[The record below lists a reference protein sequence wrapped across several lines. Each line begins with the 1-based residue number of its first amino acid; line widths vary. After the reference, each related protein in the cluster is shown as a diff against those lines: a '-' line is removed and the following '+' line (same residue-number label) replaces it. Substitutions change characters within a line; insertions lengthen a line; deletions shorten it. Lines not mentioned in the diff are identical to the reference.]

1 MRAIVSTNVCSTAS
15 GKLTEQE
22 DVLDLVVIERPL
34 GHRVHEHLDVLGT
47 VESQTG
53 NVALFVV
60 NRNAK
65 SSQAASIRLSGFS
78 PARDVKVLTL
88 AAPSLL
94 DKNDEERPNAVRPA
108 ESHEVLRGNT
118 LQRVFPA
125 GSVTVCLFWGSGN
138 DGGLASAASGPR
150 AAPGSILH

>member
-1 MRAIVSTNVCSTAS
+1 M
-15 GKLTEQE
+15 
-22 DVLDLVVIERPL
+22 PY
-34 GHRVHEHLDVLGT
+34 LDVLGT
-47 VESQTG
+47 VESKTG
-53 NVALFVV
+53 EVALFVV
-60 NRNAK
+60 NRNPK

-150 AAPGSILH
+150 GSWEHPTLVAPYIIGATFRVVLEYDAEAARLCIRGSGKLWAHG